1 MKKKATI
8 LSLAILP
15 FFAFA
20 QADKEYSN
28 LQNNITMTTINKLE
42 FPQLPYAYDGL
53 EPFVDKLTV
62 EIHYSKHHKA
72 YFDNFINATKVQ
84 RWKI

>member
-1 MKKKATI
+1 MKKIATI

-28 LQNNITMTTINKLE
+28 LQNNI
-42 FPQLPYAYDGL
+42 Q
-53 EPFVDKLTV
+53 
-62 EIHYSKHHKA
+62 
-72 YFDNFINATKVQ
+72 
-84 RWKI
+84 